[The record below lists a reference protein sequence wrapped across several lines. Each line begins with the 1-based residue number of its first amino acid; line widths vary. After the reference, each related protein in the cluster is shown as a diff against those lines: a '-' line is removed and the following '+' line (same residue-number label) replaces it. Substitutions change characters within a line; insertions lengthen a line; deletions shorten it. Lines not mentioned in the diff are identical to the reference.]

1 METVFH
7 CNDKAF
13 LHHLQRMFAARR
25 DSFIARALLDR
36 SRLLLILVDNPC
48 SSEGLSFE
56 IRLKF
61 IACPLHQPIGKTGR
75 GTCRSINAR
84 VQPLLFQI
92 TEHMLPVRIHSRF
105 DLGLNQSERLPGLV
119 PLSIALLISASQIC
133 RALQSNGEGVGGFVK
148 YGTARNKWEA
158 SWPPRNSLIVEKSG
172 VLSMAV
178 ANLAYSQAKY
188 LFLLPAGNAK
198 NEPASSPCKFIGSL
212 VARHFPLVSGA
223 QSRKYS
229 IPSCPYTP
237 LPAGR
242 FAAPLGRQPSK
253 WSSQETNSAPH
264 CPGNLQHFDK
274 GWRISD
280 IAQAFVEEAFL
291 HAKQVKRLRVLL
303 KEKMPPSFKRCA
315 APSQRSAS
323 AKYSASSSGSVGNP
337 TARNKSSR

>member
-84 VQPLLFQI
+84 VRPPVPDNGAHASGPYPQPI
-92 TEHMLPVRIHSRF
+92 RSWPE
-105 DLGLNQSERLPGLV
+105 
-119 PLSIALLISASQIC
+119 SIGAPPRARATLYRALISASQIC

-198 NEPASSPCKFIGSL
+198 NEPASSPCKFIGDL
-212 VARHFPLVSGA
+212 VARHFP
-223 QSRKYS
+223 RIRCP
-229 IPSCPYTP
+229 IP
-237 LPAGR
+237 
-242 FAAPLGRQPSK
+242 
-253 WSSQETNSAPH
+253 
-264 CPGNLQHFDK
+264 
-274 GWRISD
+274 
-280 IAQAFVEEAFL
+280 
-291 HAKQVKRLRVLL
+291 
-303 KEKMPPSFKRCA
+303 
-315 APSQRSAS
+315 
-323 AKYSASSSGSVGNP
+323 
-337 TARNKSSR
+337 